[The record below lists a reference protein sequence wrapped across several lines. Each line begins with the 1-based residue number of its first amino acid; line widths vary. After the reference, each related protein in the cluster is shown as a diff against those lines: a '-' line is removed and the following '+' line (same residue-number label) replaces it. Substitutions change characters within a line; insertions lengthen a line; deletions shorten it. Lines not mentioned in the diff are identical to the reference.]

1 MGWRHQQGC
10 LRCAKRKSGSY
21 CWEFL
26 WRESDAAGIRVR
38 RTAVIGTVEQYPTR
52 DDALDAVNGLR
63 MQVNADRNRQRV
75 HPILIADLI
84 DHYSQMELAPDAD
97 WHSHATR
104 IVYRYYLKKWILPQW
119 GKMSLG
125 GVRTMAVEHWLRGLQ
140 RADGTPLANPT
151 KAKIRNL
158 FSVLFNH
165 AIRYEWLEQ
174 GRNPITLV
182 RQSAK
187 RKSTPEVLDPNEIQG
202 LLLQLDSCFRSMVM
216 LDVTT
221 GLRRSELFALKWLDV
236 DFSSLTLDVQRSI
249 YLGQIGNCKTEA
261 SRKPVPLD
269 TRVAADLW
277 LWKESSKYQN
287 PSDWIFAS
295 PRVGGKQPFWPDIV
309 MQKIIRPAA
318 LRAGIRKVIGW
329 HTFRHTYSTLLIA
342 NGENVKVVQE
352 LMRHASTRFTIEI
365 YTQARIEA
373 KRQAQHRLVQTI
385 LAEESDA
392 LVPEIQGRSDVRR
405 EGGHDGGLLPGD
417 LGAWGIFQ

>member
-1 MGWRHQQGC
+1 MGQYYQHGY
-10 LRCAKRKSGSY
+10 LRCAARKSGLH

-26 WRESDAAGIRVR
+26 WRENDVFGRPVR
-38 RTAVIGTVEQYPTR
+38 RTAVVGTLKEYPTKEE
-52 DDALDAVNGLR
+52 ALHAVNGLR
-63 MQVNADRNRQRV
+63 MQINADRNRRPV
-75 HPILIADLI
+75 RPVSIEDLI
-84 DHYSQMELAPDAD
+84 EHYLHTELSSDAD

-104 IVYRYYLKKWILPQW
+104 IVYRYFMTKWIQPHW
-119 GKMSLG
+119 GHMPLG
-125 GVRTMAVEHWLRGLQ
+125 GVRTIAVQNWLRGLR
-140 RADGTPLANPT
+140 RADGSPLANPT

-182 RQSAK
+182 RQSAQ
-187 RKSTPEVLDPNEIQG
+187 RKSIPQVLEPNEIQA
-202 LLLQLDSCFRSMVM
+202 LLMQLDSCFRLMVM

-236 DFSSLTLDVQRSI
+236 DFSNLTIDVQRSI
-249 YLGQIGNCKTEA
+249 YLGKIGSCKTEA

-269 TRVAADLW
+269 ERVAADLW
-277 LWKESSKYQN
+277 LWRESSKYQN
-287 PSDWIFAS
+287 PDDWIFAS

-318 LRAGIRKVIGW
+318 LHAGIRKVIGW

-373 KRQAQHRLVQTI
+373 KRQAQQRLVQAI
-385 LAEESDA
+385 LPEESEE
-392 LVPEIQGRSDVRR
+392 LLPEIQVRSELRR
-405 EGGHDGGLLPGD
+405 P
-417 LGAWGIFQ
+417 

>member
-1 MGWRHQQGC
+1 QYQRGYV
-10 LRCAKRKSGSY
+10 RCAKRRPGPY

-26 WRESDAAGIRVR
+26 RREDDTAGKRVHR
-38 RTAVIGTVEQYPTR
+38 SAVIGTIEQYPTKEE
-52 DDALDAVNGLR
+52 ALDAVNGLR
-63 MQVNADRNRQRV
+63 MQINADHNRQPV
-75 HPILIADLI
+75 HPLLIADLI
-84 DHYSQMELAPDAD
+84 DHYVQTELSPNAD

-104 IVYRYYLKKWILPQW
+104 LTYRYFMKKWIQPHW
-119 GKMSLG
+119 GKMGLG
-125 GVRTMAVEHWLRGLQ
+125 AVRTIAVQHWLRGLK

-165 AIRYEWLEQ
+165 AIRYEWLQQ

-182 RQSAK
+182 RQSAM
-187 RKSTPEVLDPNEIQG
+187 RQSSAEVLDPNEIQG
-202 LLLQLDSCFRSMVM
+202 LLLQLDSCFRLMVM

-236 DFSSLTLDVQRSI
+236 DFSNLTIDVQRSV
-249 YLGQIGNCKTEA
+249 YLGKIGTCKTEA

-269 TRVAADLW
+269 ERVAADLW
-277 LWKESSKYQN
+277 LWKESTKYKD

-309 MQKIIRPAA
+309 LQKIIRPAA
-318 LRAGIRKVIGW
+318 LRAGIRKRIGW

-352 LMRHASTRFTIEI
+352 LMRHASTRFTIEV

-373 KRQAQHRLVQTI
+373 KRQAQQRLVQTI
-385 LAEESDA
+385 LFDENDGLAPA
-392 LVPEIQGRSDVRR
+392 IQGDSDV
-405 EGGHDGGLLPGD
+405 
-417 LGAWGIFQ
+417 AV